1 MLQLNLFK
9 LYKKKTTENNILD
22 QNKGQYKTMFNELGV
37 IKNLKVTLQ
46 NKNEIFMRIKNDKFK
61 PDPVNEQFFRDLD
74 NYVQLFKT
82 KENQLEQ
89 GLNFYKKFDQK
100 NE

>member
-1 MLQLNLFK
+1 
-9 LYKKKTTENNILD
+9 
-22 QNKGQYKTMFNELGV
+22 MFNELGV
-37 IKNLKVTLQ
+37 IKNLKVNVQ